1 VTLDWLTKNS
11 AFTQGATT
19 DQALRTRFYP
29 FRVEVLSAAV
39 EHVHKRLPRWEKKSE
54 TYIDSNRIL
63 FIFERK
69 TRLFKFI
76 DDVEITLSK
85 CPYGTNM
92 DAKSSSRIGKGDLG
106 QNRRNIVEF
115 FEILNIELKNV

>member
-1 VTLDWLTKNS
+1 MTLDWLTKNS
-11 AFTQGATT
+11 AFTQAATT
-19 DQALRTRFYP
+19 DPALRTRFYP

-39 EHVHKRLPRWEKKSE
+39 MHAHKRLFGWEKKSE
-54 TYIDSNRIL
+54 TYIDSNGIL

-69 TRLFKFI
+69 TSLLKFI

-85 CPYGTNM
+85 CPYGTIV